1 MTIWML
7 IEPPKAP
14 SAMAPM
20 SSACGANKAL
30 EQVGSLGKGLSRHAV
45 AEIRN
50 ALWRRLST
58 GPMTSAPTVTPTTS
72 AVCWRQGVA
81 PTMFPVFRSC
91 MTSPAM
97 ALEEATTAAMS
108 NVARMSSSVARL
120 RMRSPTT
127 QTRRTVNS
135 MVAMV
140 MPDTGE
146 FDEPTT
152 PAM

>member
-1 MTIWML
+1 
-7 IEPPKAP
+7 
-14 SAMAPM
+14 
-20 SSACGANKAL
+20 
-30 EQVGSLGKGLSRHAV
+30 
-45 AEIRN
+45 
-50 ALWRRLST
+50 
-58 GPMTSAPTVTPTTS
+58 
-72 AVCWRQGVA
+72 
-81 PTMFPVFRSC
+81 

-108 NVARMSSSVARL
+108 RVARMSSSVARL